1 MHQELFYVP
10 GTTVTDKELFLFTRN
25 YFNVP
30 GTRTTFVFLSYK
42 WAPQTEWNHW
52 CVLYLGSV
60 ALEPRARACNNLC
73 TCFSDLFLICTV
85 NYWHTLIYVHVQ

>member
-42 WAPQTEWNHW
+42 WAPKTEWNHW

-60 ALEPRARACNNLC
+60 ASTWNHERVPV
-73 TCFSDLFLICTV
+73 T
-85 NYWHTLIYVHVQ
+85 IYVIVFLTCS